1 VTPPSVI
8 DPMRALRES
17 YAEAAALQLKARTS
31 ILHQIEAFEP
41 GWMTGGV
48 HREICQ
54 HLEGIFTLVE
64 RGAADPAN
72 CAGGPRLI
80 LQTPPGIGKTLMSG
94 VHMLAHGLGRHPD
107 WQFIYATYN
116 HDKACEVGRDTRSR
130 MQDPRYP
137 ELFPGTVLDKGAQS
151 MDYFLTTRGGK
162 ATFTGVGGTSLGRR
176 AHCVAAGECVQTRT
190 GPRPIEDIREG
201 DYVWS
206 WNHSQEK
213 RELKR
218 VRATMR
224 TPQQPVRRLRL
235 GSGATLTLTDGHLL
249 FDGVCYRKVSTFTAG
264 DALYADHTLPPV
276 CETHPNP
283 ACGPAPKVLRPG
295 VLRGIA
301 SQAVPPLRDVR
312 RPSEQETRPYDILLH
327 CMPLGTG
334 PQSSPLPDLP
344 VVRGPVLRGPL
355 QEPVLREE
363 VLSGRAQR
371 PDARRGEP
379 ELGRRGRGTEA
390 LSVFPASTI
399 SEDDAP
405 RWREMR
411 LVPGAGET
419 RRPPHRRRP
428 PQRRREQCRDALCV
442 LPHAVPR
449 LEPVA
454 LEGWD
459 EGGDADVYDLD
470 IEGNHNF
477 FVGEIL
483 VHNCM
488 IVDDPFGSEVEGRG
502 ELHQLNVLNWI
513 LSTARS
519 RLHPFGALVVIHQ
532 RWHVKDAI
540 GRLLELSAQNKS
552 GDQWCNCRYPMV
564 AEVDELWRKKGDS
577 VHVER
582 FSNAWCEKTRNSVS
596 EWVWNAMYQQKPT
609 VDSGTR
615 FKREWFKLI
624 PREKFPKNLNW
635 YISTDFAATAGG
647 GDHSVARP
655 FAIDEYDNLYY
666 DDPYHAQV
674 DPHVAHNATFDL
686 YQRNG
691 AKGIFVEKGVLWNT
705 AKGEYRQQQE
715 RRRVYPR
722 IIEFNRISSKGEHSS
737 ALASHMAAGKVFHID
752 SQFTRNVVIPQYM
765 AFTGERGVREEDDI
779 VDADYLPLLSWLE
792 IRRPS
797 PLLELPTL
805 DTTPAINQQIISGY
819 GTPKK
824 KSSPLPWTAGE
835 EEGETDEDDLDLLP

>member
-1 VTPPSVI
+1 VTPVV
-8 DPMRALRES
+8 DPMLALRES
-17 YAEAAALQLKARTS
+17 YASAAALQLKARTS

-54 HLEGIFTLVE
+54 HLEGVFTLVE

-94 VHMLAHGLGRHPD
+94 VHLLSHGLGRHPD

-137 ELFPGTVLDKGAQS
+137 ELFSGTVLDKGAQS

-176 AHCVAAGECVQTRT
+176 AHVMV
-190 GPRPIEDIREG
+190 
-201 DYVWS
+201 
-206 WNHSQEK
+206 
-213 RELKR
+213 
-218 VRATMR
+218 
-224 TPQQPVRRLRL
+224 
-235 GSGATLTLTDGHLL
+235 
-249 FDGVCYRKVSTFTAG
+249 
-264 DALYADHTLPPV
+264 
-276 CETHPNP
+276 
-283 ACGPAPKVLRPG
+283 
-295 VLRGIA
+295 
-301 SQAVPPLRDVR
+301 
-312 RPSEQETRPYDILLH
+312 
-327 CMPLGTG
+327 
-334 PQSSPLPDLP
+334 
-344 VVRGPVLRGPL
+344 
-355 QEPVLREE
+355 
-363 VLSGRAQR
+363 
-371 PDARRGEP
+371 
-379 ELGRRGRGTEA
+379 
-390 LSVFPASTI
+390 
-399 SEDDAP
+399 
-405 RWREMR
+405 
-411 LVPGAGET
+411 
-419 RRPPHRRRP
+419 
-428 PQRRREQCRDALCV
+428 
-442 LPHAVPR
+442 
-449 LEPVA
+449 
-454 LEGWD
+454 
-459 EGGDADVYDLD
+459 
-470 IEGNHNF
+470 
-477 FVGEIL
+477 
-483 VHNCM
+483 
-488 IVDDPFGSEVEGRG
+488 VDDPFGSEVEGRG

-552 GDQWCNCRYPMV
+552 GDQWCDCRYPMV

-609 VDSGTR
+609 VDSGTK

-635 YISTDFAATAGG
+635 FISTDFATTAGA
-647 GDHSVARP
+647 GDHSVAQP
-655 FAIDEYDNLYY
+655 FAIDEYDNLYF

-686 YQRNG
+686 YQRNN
-691 AKGIFVEKGVLWNT
+691 AKAIFVEKGGLWNT

-715 RRRVYPR
+715 RRRIYPR
-722 IIEFNRISSKGEHSS
+722 IVEFNRISSKGEHSS
-737 ALASHMAAGKVFHID
+737 ALASHMAAGKVYHID
-752 SQFTRNVVIPQYM
+752 SQFTRNVVIPQFM

-779 VDADYLPLLSWLE
+779 IDAQYLPLLSWLE

-824 KSSPLPWTAGE
+824 KSSSLPWTAGE
-835 EEGETDEDDLDLLP
+835 EDGESDEDDLDLLP